1 MCFNMSIIQENIKGE
16 KQDYKTTDA
25 DLVELAGYHAYK
37 SYDIGDIEYGVNGK
51 QFRVVHTVRNP
62 QSGFE
67 ALTARNMETD
77 EISITYVG
85 SQDIINDWILT
96 NPMLLSDTP
105 PQQIQDA
112 IDYYDWVNDN
122 VGEVSSITGYT
133 LAGALTNG
141 VAFENRSDLKF
152 VLQHL
157 RRCPFNALS
166 LNQYKNFP
174 S

>member
-1 MCFNMSIIQENIKGE
+1 M
-16 KQDYKTTDA
+16 
-25 DLVELAGYHAYK
+25 
-37 SYDIGDIEYGVNGK
+37 
-51 QFRVVHTVRNP
+51 
-62 QSGFE
+62 
-67 ALTARNMETD
+67 
-77 EISITYVG
+77 
-85 SQDIINDWILT
+85 NDWILT

-122 VGEVSSITGYT
+122 VGEVSSITGNT

-157 RRCPFNALS
+157 SRCPFNALS